1 MCCKK
6 ENYDI
11 YDHDSELLE
20 ERLQE
25 IGVLPKNKIWDLISD
40 YVIKQ
45 NTKITLS

>member
-11 YDHDSELLE
+11 YDSELLE